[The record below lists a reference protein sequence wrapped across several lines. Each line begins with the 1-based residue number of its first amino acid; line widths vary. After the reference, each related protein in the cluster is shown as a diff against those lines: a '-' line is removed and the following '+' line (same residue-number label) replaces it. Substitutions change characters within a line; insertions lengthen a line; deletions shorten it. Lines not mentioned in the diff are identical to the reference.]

1 MKTKLK
7 YSLRLLGFI
16 AFSQATHASNNN
28 QVILKDASYKVVE
41 AGPNL
46 SGTDGCTI
54 NGFGSKIEQDIKAD
68 PLTNKISLKYNP
80 HKAEIDTNSYNFY
93 LTNKAGKKL
102 YSANRYTEGLLLAPY
117 RFIEIT
123 GKNSESKNEI
133 MINQHKYV
141 VSDIWFSS
149 VCINQQ
155 TCKDY
160 VYTAI
165 GFINPDS
172 KQPAIC
178 YIYNSP
184 YGADDKGVKSKID
197 KNRTLSRKKSLSEEM

>member
-1 MKTKLK
+1 MKTRLK
-7 YSLRLLGFI
+7 HSLRLLGFI

-54 NGFGSKIEQDIKAD
+54 NGFGSKIEQDLKAD

-93 LTNKAGKKL
+93 LTDKAGKKL

-172 KQPAIC
+172 KELAIC

-184 YGADDKGVKSKID
+184 YGADGKGVKSKID
-197 KNRTLSRKKSLSEEM
+197 KNKTLSRKKPLSEEM